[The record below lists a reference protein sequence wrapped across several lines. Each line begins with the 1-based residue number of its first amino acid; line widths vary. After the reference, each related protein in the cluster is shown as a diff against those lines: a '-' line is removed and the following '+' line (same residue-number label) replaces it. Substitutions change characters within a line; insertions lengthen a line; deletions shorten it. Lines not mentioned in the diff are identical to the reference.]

1 MSDMN
6 KVEQDRALLKT
17 VEGKPLLGK
26 LGVFS
31 RLSGPG
37 WLQSAITLGGGSLA
51 GSLYIGV
58 IGGYDMLWLQ
68 PLMMILGIIML
79 SAIAYVTLSTG
90 EKPFH
95 AINKHVN
102 PVLGWGW
109 LFAAMIANLVWAMPQ
124 FSLGTAAMQQNLG
137 LNLSNEVCT
146 AILFVIAGVV
156 IWFYDAGGWGIKL
169 FEILLKILVAF
180 IVLAFFAVVI
190 ALATRG
196 QLDGGAVLS
205 GFIPDFSLLSQP
217 AAELRPYIEA
227 SSNSEYWTAEVV
239 SIQKNTMIAAAATAV
254 GINMTFLLP
263 YSMLRKGWDKTFRG
277 LATFDL
283 STGLFI
289 PFLLATSCVVIAAA
303 SQFHAQAPDI
313 DETTGYVDME
323 GGAQGNIEKLV
334 ASLDQTGL
342 DQAKAEQEAIDQA
355 VAEETIDTG
364 DQRLAAFI
372 DANTNLADKQLS
384 VMVIKRDAGAL
395 AGSLEQVFGNTFVA
409 QTIFGLGVVG
419 MAISTIIILMLI
431 NGFTFTEAIGV
442 KTSGVGH
449 RIGSYL
455 PAFTGAFGFLFLWG
469 AIPEAKFWLAV
480 PTSRVG
486 MILLPVAYLTFFMM
500 MNNKKLMGENML
512 QGGKKLVVNIVMV
525 AAILVS
531 GYGCAISLWET
542 NMNFPGTETSVR
554 PYLMG
559 LVGAFIGLAIIV
571 QIVRLG
577 KRPA

>member
-1 MSDMN
+1 MSDN
-6 KVEQDRALLKT
+6 KVQQDRELLQS
-17 VEGKPLLGK
+17 VEGKGLGAK
-26 LGVFS
+26 LGVFT

-68 PLMMILGIIML
+68 PMMMILGIVML

-146 AILFVIAGVV
+146 FMLFAIAAVV

-169 FEILLKILVAF
+169 FEILLKILVGL

-190 ALATRG
+190 ALATNG
-196 QLDGGAVLS
+196 QLDGGAVIA

-217 AAELRPYIEA
+217 AAELRPFIDA
-227 SSNSEYWTAEVV
+227 STNPDYWTDQVV

-283 STGLFI
+283 STGLFV
-289 PFLLATSCVVIAAA
+289 PFVLATSCVVIAAA
-303 SQFHAQAPDI
+303 SQFHAQAPAIAAD
-313 DETTGYVDME
+313 TVYADME
-323 GGAQGNIEKLV
+323 GGAQGNLEKMV
-334 ASLDQTGL
+334 AAVDAAGL
-342 DQAKAEQEAIDQA
+342 EQARTEQDAIDLA
-355 VAEETIDTG
+355 VEEGRIDIPDNRYG
-364 DQRLAAFI
+364 DFI
-372 DANTNLADKQLS
+372 DANSNLADKQLS

-395 AGSLEQVFGNTFVA
+395 AGSLEQVFGNKTIA
-409 QTIFGLGVVG
+409 QYIFGFGVVG

-431 NGFTFTEAIGV
+431 NGFCLCEAMGRPGD
-442 KTSGVGH
+442 KKLH
-449 RIGSYL
+449 FLGSL
-455 PAFTGAFGFLFLWG
+455 IPGFLGLCFPLIWT
-469 AIPEAKFWLAV
+469 AESKAALAV
-480 PTSRVG
+480 PTSVIG
-486 MILLPVAYLTFFMM
+486 SSLLPSAYFIFLLM
-500 MNNKKLMGENML
+500 MNSKKLLGNAMPT
-512 QGGKKLVVNIVMV
+512 GGKRVIWNVL
-525 AAILVS
+525 
-531 GYGCAISLWET
+531 
-542 NMNFPGTETSVR
+542 
-554 PYLMG
+554 
-559 LVGAFIGLAIIV
+559 
-571 QIVRLG
+571 
-577 KRPA
+577 

>member
-1 MSDMN
+1 MSDN
-6 KVEQDRALLKT
+6 KVQQDRELLQS
-17 VEGKPLLGK
+17 VEGKGLGAK
-26 LGVFS
+26 LGVFTK
-31 RLSGPG
+31 LSGPG

-68 PLMMILGIIML
+68 PIMMILGIVML

-137 LNLSNEVCT
+137 IDIPDWACT

-180 IVLAFFAVVI
+180 IVLAFFGVVI
-190 ALATRG
+190 ALAVKG
-196 QLDGGAVLS
+196 QLSGGAVLG
-205 GFIPDFSLLSQP
+205 GFIPDFSLLSKP
-217 AAELRPYIEA
+217 AEGLRPFIEA
-227 SSNSEYWTAEVV
+227 SSNAEYWSAQVV

-283 STGLFI
+283 STGLFV

-303 SQFHAQAPDI
+303 SQFHAQADPALWGDGEPSAVTEKLQGGYDKNIGAFTTANPDI
-313 DETTGYVDME
+313 EPNE
-323 GGAQGNIEKLV
+323 
-334 ASLDQTGL
+334 
-342 DQAKAEQEAIDQA
+342 
-355 VAEETIDTG
+355 
-364 DQRLAAFI
+364 
-372 DANTNLADKQLS
+372 ADKQLAA
-384 VMVIKRDAGAL
+384 MTIKSDAFAL
-395 AGSLEQVFGNTFVA
+395 ASSLENVTGSKAVA

-431 NGFTFTEAIGV
+431 NGFTFTEALGV
-442 KTSGVGH
+442 KTSGPMH
-449 RIGSYL
+449 RVGSYL

-469 AIPEAKFWLAV
+469 AVPDAKFWLAV
-480 PTSRVG
+480 PTSRIG
-486 MILLPVAYLTFFMM
+486 MILLPVAYLTFFLM
-500 MNNKKLMGENML
+500 MNNKKLMGDNML
-512 QGGKKLVVNIVMV
+512 EGGKKLVVNAIMLIAIAV
-525 AAILVS
+525 AS
-531 GYGCAISLWET
+531 FGCAISLWET
-542 NMNFPGTETSVR
+542 KMNFPGTETSVR
-554 PYLMG
+554 PYLMAI
-559 LVGAFIGLAIIV
+559 VGGFLGLAILV
-571 QIVRLG
+571 QIVRLT
-577 KRPA
+577 KKPM